1 MRARLVGMTDA
12 DSKGSPAGEDA
23 KVKFRQALE
32 RKRNQQA
39 DRAADNEAHGASK
52 IHGEHGAAGNNRM
65 FRRKSG
71 G

>member
-1 MRARLVGMTDA
+1 MTNA
-12 DSKGSPAGEDA
+12 DKKDGKTGGDA
-23 KVKFRQALE
+23 KAKFREALE
-32 RKRNQQA
+32 RKRNHEA
-39 DRAADNEAHGASK
+39 DRGADSEAQAASK

>member
-1 MRARLVGMTDA
+1 MTKA
-12 DSKGSPAGEDA
+12 DKKTSASGDA
-23 KVKFRQALE
+23 KAKFREALE
-32 RKRNQQA
+32 RKRSHQA
-39 DRAADNEAHGASK
+39 DRAADNEAHGTSK

>member
-1 MRARLVGMTDA
+1 MTNPDKKAGRAD
-12 DSKGSPAGEDA
+12 DA
-23 KVKFRQALE
+23 KAKFREALE

-39 DRAADNEAHGASK
+39 DRAADSEAQAASK
-52 IHGEHGAAGNNRM
+52 IHGEHGAAGSNRM

>member
-1 MRARLVGMTDA
+1 MTNA
-12 DSKGSPAGEDA
+12 ENNEPEAGGDA
-23 KVKFRQALE
+23 KAKFREALE
-32 RKRNQQA
+32 RKRNHQA
-39 DRAADNEAHGASK
+39 ERAADNEAHGDSK